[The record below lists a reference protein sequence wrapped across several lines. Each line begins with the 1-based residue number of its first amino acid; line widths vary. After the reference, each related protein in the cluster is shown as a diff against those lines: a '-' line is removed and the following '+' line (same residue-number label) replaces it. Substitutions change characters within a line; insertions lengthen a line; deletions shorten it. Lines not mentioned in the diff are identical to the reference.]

1 MDLTRVRYFHAVA
14 TFGGVRQASERLHV
28 SAPAISRAVRQLER
42 EIGRTLMQQAGRGL
56 ELTEDGRVTAR
67 WAGRVLD
74 EVGSLKR
81 AFERTDEAQL
91 RLGTFEFF
99 MTHALA
105 PLLDVLPD
113 TLVVRDLP
121 PDTLEDAL
129 VQRRIDVGITV
140 RPYPKPHVEHLEAGR
155 FRMGVYALRGRF
167 GGLGPTDTPFAVP
180 LDVASD
186 SPVFRRAQDGW
197 PDEQVPR
204 RATHRVHMLETGLE
218 LCRSGVT
225 AAFLPDFIVHRHNV
239 TVAEHLRLEPV
250 AWPLP
255 EVVAQT
261 YPAFVVRRTGEPS
274 TPAHVV
280 ADRVAERLDALF
292 RSVPAQLHHASA

>member
-28 SAPAISRAVRQLER
+28 SAPAISRAVRQLEQ
-42 EIGRTLMQQAGRGL
+42 EIGRTLLQPSGRGV

-81 AFERTDEAQL
+81 AFERTDDAQL

-99 MTHALA
+99 MTHALT

-155 FRMGVYALRGRF
+155 FHMGVYARRDRF
-167 GGLGPTDTPFAVP
+167 RGLGPTDTPFAVP
-180 LDVASD
+180 LDMASD
-186 SPVFRRAQDGW
+186 SPVFQRAQDGW

-204 RATHRVHMLETGLE
+204 HATHRVDMLETGLE
-218 LCRSGVT
+218 LCRRGHT
-225 AAFLPDFIVHRHNV
+225 AAFLPDFIVHQHNL

-250 AWPLP
+250 VWPLP
-255 EVVAQT
+255 EVVAQA
-261 YPAFVVRRTGEPS
+261 YPAFVVRRSSETS
-274 TPAHVV
+274 TPAH
-280 ADRVAERLDALF
+280 AVAERLAERLAAMF
-292 RSVPAQLHHASA
+292 TAVPAQLRHAAA